1 MQKKKTVLITGA
13 SRGIGAATAELFA
26 EHGYNVV
33 INYKNS
39 EKRAVELAERIGA
52 IAVRADVSDREQVR
66 EMIKTIHVYY
76 GKIDVLIN
84 NAGIAKQNMFT
95 DISDY
100 EWDNIFDVNMKGTYI
115 VTQEVVGDMIHNHR
129 GHIINMS
136 SMWGITGGSC
146 EVAYS
151 ASKAAVIGFTK
162 ALAKE
167 LGMSNIAV
175 NCIAPGVID
184 TEMNSNLDDEAMEEL
199 KEETPLGRI
208 GTGKDIAETALF
220 LAENKFITGQVVSPN
235 GGIVI

>member
-1 MQKKKTVLITGA
+1 MAKTVLITGA
-13 SRGIGAATAELFA
+13 SRGIGAAAAELFA
-26 EHGYNVV
+26 EHGYNVA

-39 EKRAVELAERIGA
+39 RERAVALAEKIGG
-52 IAVRADVSDREQVR
+52 IAVCADVADREQVKK
-66 EMIKTIHVYY
+66 MIETVHVYY

-84 NAGIAKQNMFT
+84 NAGIAKQNIFT
-95 DISDY
+95 DISDA
-100 EWDNIFDVNMKGTYI
+100 EWDNIFNVNMKGTYI
-115 VTQEVVGDMIHNHR
+115 VTQEAVRDMIHNKW
-129 GHIINMS
+129 GHISNIS
-136 SMWGITGGSC
+136 SMWGVTGGSC

-184 TEMNSNLDDEAMEEL
+184 TQMNSALSEEDMEEL
-199 KEETPLGRI
+199 REETPLGRI
-208 GTGKDIAETALF
+208 GTGKDIAKTALF
-220 LAENKFITGQVVSPN
+220 LAESEFITGQVISPN